1 MKLVTFLIT
10 TYNSERWIEECL
22 RSVLNQTHKN
32 LQVLIVDDGSNDS
45 TVKLI
50 KQISDS
56 RIELFYKEHSGLSKS
71 LNFAMDKIKGNYI
84 ARLDSDDLCENERI
98 EKQLSF
104 LKQNP
109 SYGILGTN
117 FNLIDEN
124 GKQILKVRNPEKNKW
139 IKDLM
144 PARCSVWI
152 GSSLMQREI
161 LDEAGG
167 FNENIYSAQDWDL
180 FLRVI
185 DKTKFYNLQEYLTS
199 KRIHHS
205 NISESQSA
213 QQETEDIL
221 LAYNNS
227 IIKNSNEKE
236 KIAKAN
242 FNIGYYYYYVNNF
255 NEASEFFSQAIENG
269 GLNLQFFRYRIFSKY
284 LSVFIKFYR
293 KYRIYKLFDWLRYFD
308 NANKYLRSKF

>member
-1 MKLVTFLIT
+1 MDLVTFLIT

-22 RSVLNQTHKN
+22 NSVLNQTHKN
-32 LQVLIVDDGSNDS
+32 LQILIVDDGSEDR
-45 TVKLI
+45 TVDLVN
-50 KQISDS
+50 QFTDQ
-56 RIELFYKEHSGLSKS
+56 RIELYCKDHSGLSKS
-71 LNFAMDKIKGNYI
+71 LNFALDKIKGSYI
-84 ARLDSDDLCENERI
+84 ARLDSDDLCDNERI

-117 FNLIDEN
+117 YNLIDEN

-161 LDEAGG
+161 LDEVGG

-185 DKTKFYNLQEYLTS
+185 DKTKFYNIQQYLTS
-199 KRIHHS
+199 KRIHYS

-213 QQETEDIL
+213 QQRRRIFYLLTTIL
-221 LAYNNS
+221 L
-227 IIKNSNEKE
+227 
-236 KIAKAN
+236 
-242 FNIGYYYYYVNNF
+242 
-255 NEASEFFSQAIENG
+255 
-269 GLNLQFFRYRIFSKY
+269 
-284 LSVFIKFYR
+284 
-293 KYRIYKLFDWLRYFD
+293 
-308 NANKYLRSKF
+308 

>member
-1 MKLVTFLIT
+1 MDLVTFLIT

-22 RSVLNQTHKN
+22 NSVLKQSHAN
-32 LQVLIVDDGSNDS
+32 LQVLIVDDGSSDS

-56 RIELFYKEHSGLSKS
+56 RIELFCKEHSGLSKS
-71 LNFAMDKIKGNYI
+71 LNFAMDKINGSYI
-84 ARLDSDDLCENERI
+84 ARLDSDDLCDNERI
-98 EKQLSF
+98 EKQISF
-104 LKQNP
+104 LKQNL
-109 SYGILGTN
+109 SYGIIGTN

-124 GKQILKVRNPEKNKW
+124 GKQILKVRNPEKDKW

-161 LDEAGG
+161 IDEAGG
-167 FNENIYSAQDWDL
+167 FNENIYSAQDWDF

-185 DKTKFYNLQEYLTS
+185 DKTKFYNIQEYLTS
-199 KRIHHS
+199 KRIHPS

-213 QQETEDIL
+213 HQETEDIL

-227 IIKNSNEKE
+227 IIKNSNDKV

-242 FNIGYYYYYVNNF
+242 FNIGYYYYYENNF
-255 NEASEFFSQAIENG
+255 NEASVFFSQAIENG
-269 GLNLQFFRYRIFSKY
+269 GLKLQFARYKIFSKY
-284 LSVFIKFYR
+284 FSVFIKFYR
-293 KYRIYKLFDWLRYFD
+293 KYKIYKLFDWLRY